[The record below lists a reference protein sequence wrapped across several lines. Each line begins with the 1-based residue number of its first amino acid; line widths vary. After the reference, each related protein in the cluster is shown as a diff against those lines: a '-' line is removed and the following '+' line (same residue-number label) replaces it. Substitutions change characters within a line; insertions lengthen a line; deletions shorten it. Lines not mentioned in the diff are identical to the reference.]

1 MNRSQLK
8 VGNEV
13 VLVDSPPR
21 KWSGLRDPLRLQ
33 ETGYWTA
40 RVVNPKAEYPYGTMG
55 RKAAMNPGVE
65 VEITGWRAGRWATD
79 TDENGV
85 KPFQP
90 GWVGNKKGGNTV
102 AVETEVQSALSDPR
116 IKPWTAE
123 KVETLPPV
131 SLGGTVTVASRLI
144 ISTVEE
150 QERLEK
156 AREESEARAKVENA
170 RRKAERADLMERYAA
185 LGIETEEVKRH
196 GVTRVRIKPT
206 VAELLTVIEEM
217 AEERDEF
224 RRFYNEELRLR
235 RALADRRG

>member
-13 VLVDSPPR
+13 VLVDEVPR
-21 KWSGLRDPLRLQ
+21 RWSRTQD
-33 ETGYWTA
+33 TGYWTA
-40 RVVNPKAEYPYGTMG
+40 RVVDPKAEYPYGTTG
-55 RKAAMNPGVE
+55 RKATMNPGVE
-65 VEITGWRAGRWATD
+65 VEITGWRPGQWAHK

-90 GWVGNKKGGNTV
+90 GWVGRKKGGNTV
-102 AVETEVQSALSDPR
+102 AVETEVESSFSDSA
-116 IKPWTAE
+116 WTAE

-131 SLGGTVTVASRLI
+131 SLGEKVTVASRLI

-156 AREESEARAKVENA
+156 ARAEALARGKAEEAK
-170 RRKAERADLMERYAA
+170 RKAARADLMERYEA
-185 LGIETEEVKRH
+185 LGIETEEVRRH
-196 GVTRVRIKPT
+196 GITRVQIKPD
-206 VAELLTVIEEM
+206 VAELLTIIEEM

-224 RRFYNEELRLR
+224 RRFYNEELAAR
-235 RALADRRG
+235 RPVGQRG